1 MKKNKKGD
9 YRGMTKR
16 DISGCNNPNWK
27 GGESLRNDGYLL
39 VRIGIISN
47 KKHGKRYDLKHRLI
61 MEKHLGRKLKA
72 KEIVH
77 HINENKLDNRI
88 ENLEVLSH
96 NDHIKIH
103 KLPYLTGQIKNSY
116 AHKRLLA

>member
-1 MKKNKKGD
+1 MKKNKHGN

-16 DISGCNNPNWK
+16 NISGHNNPNLK
-27 GGESLRNDGYLL
+27 GGESIRNDGYLL
-39 VRIGIISN
+39 VRIGVISS
-47 KKHGKRYDLKHRLI
+47 KKHGKRYNLKHRLI
-61 MEKHLGRKLKA
+61 MEEHLGRKLKA

-88 ENLEVLSH
+88 ENLEVLSQ

-103 KLPYLTGQIKNSY
+103 KIPYLTGQIKNGY